1 MLLDQRRP
9 LDRVSTSNLR
19 IVTKT
24 PNKVNTTEIHFTT
37 HTSKNPKVNGS
48 KISDMSTTSFTKIW
62 RDKTITALEAIHMV
76 EKSKKDDQTTRVWRC
91 LLYICFLG
99 LFWLIQ
105 WRESCFNDSLPK
117 KNFIIRHDTKGR
129 MWRANLWYKKL
140 LYTHLIL
147 LVQMLPQRRMVSCL
161 GN

>member
-24 PNKVNTTEIHFTT
+24 PNKVNTTEIHFTIL
-37 HTSKNPKVNGS
+37 TSKNPIANGS

-76 EKSKKDDQTTRVWRC
+76 EKSREDDQTTRVWRC

-105 WRESCFNDSLPK
+105 WRESCSNDNLPK
-117 KNFIIRHDTKGR
+117 KNFIISHDTKGR

-140 LYTHLIL
+140 LSTHLIL